1 MVFSSMVFLFY
12 FLPIVTVVY
21 FIVPKKLKNI
31 VLFIASLVFYAWG
44 EPKYVVIML
53 FSSVFN
59 YFSGLVIDKTRAKKA
74 ALTVNIIVN
83 IGILV
88 FFKYT
93 NFICSWFGYGG
104 FNIALP
110 IGISFYTFQA
120 LSYTIDVYRKE
131 TSVQKNYISFGL
143 YLSLF
148 PQLIAGPIVRY
159 DDVAKQLDN
168 RTVTGK
174 RFMLGFSRFCAGLC
188 KKVLLA
194 NSIGKLWNLISASDP
209 GSLSLA
215 MAWLGVFAF
224 GMQLYFDFSGYSDMA
239 IGLGKMFGFDF
250 LENFN
255 YPFVSKSLTEFWR
268 RWHMSLGTWFREYIY
283 IPLGGNRK
291 GRFRSNLNVLIVWI
305 LTGLWHGA
313 AWNFVMWGLYFGIML
328 ILEKQFLRKLL
339 EKNKVIAFIYSTIFV
354 SFSWVLFAVSGA
366 RNIFSYFGS
375 LFNVT
380 NLGITSREFLYNI
393 KSYGVLAIIA
403 IIAAIG
409 IVKKLYDKYVP
420 QKLYW
425 VKYILAC
432 IGFIVCVAYLVD
444 DTFNPFLYFRF

>member
-1 MVFSSMVFLFY
+1 
-12 FLPIVTVVY
+12 
-21 FIVPKKLKNI
+21 
-31 VLFIASLVFYAWG
+31 
-44 EPKYVVIML
+44 
-53 FSSVFN
+53 
-59 YFSGLVIDKTRAKKA
+59 
-74 ALTVNIIVN
+74 
-83 IGILV
+83 
-88 FFKYT
+88 
-93 NFICSWFGYGG
+93 
-104 FNIALP
+104 
-110 IGISFYTFQA
+110 
-120 LSYTIDVYRKE
+120 
-131 TSVQKNYISFGL
+131 
-143 YLSLF
+143 
-148 PQLIAGPIVRY
+148 
-159 DDVAKQLDN
+159 
-168 RTVTGK
+168 
-174 RFMLGFSRFCAGLC
+174 
-188 KKVLLA
+188 
-194 NSIGKLWNLISASDP
+194 
-209 GSLSLA
+209 
-215 MAWLGVFAF
+215 
-224 GMQLYFDFSGYSDMA
+224 
-239 IGLGKMFGFDF
+239 
-250 LENFN
+250 
-255 YPFVSKSLTEFWR
+255 
-268 RWHMSLGTWFREYIY
+268 MSLGTWFREYIY

-313 AWNFVMWGLYFGIML
+313 AWNFVMWGLYFDIML

-354 SFSWVLFAVSGA
+354 SFSWVPFAVSGA